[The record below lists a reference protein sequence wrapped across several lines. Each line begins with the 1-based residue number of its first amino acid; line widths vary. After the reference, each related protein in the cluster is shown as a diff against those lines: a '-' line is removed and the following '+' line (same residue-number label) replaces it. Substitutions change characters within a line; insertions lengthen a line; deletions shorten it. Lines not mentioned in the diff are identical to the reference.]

1 MHDCNH
7 YVDSDNEIT
16 QLILITNQFHQE
28 HNSLYQYIGEK
39 MKGVGGNAV
48 SMCTS
53 PEWGLSTND
62 AHAPTSTSYWMTRL
76 AALSKH

>member
-53 PEWGLSTND
+53 PE
-62 AHAPTSTSYWMTRL
+62 
-76 AALSKH
+76 